1 MTPIPPGQLPE
12 KWERTGSEPG
22 DSMIL
27 FRPRWDTMVHPR
39 SGKPMRRLVLETPDW
54 VNIVA
59 RTEPGAFVLVHQSRF
74 GSASVCAEIPGGVLD
89 PGEDSRTAAE
99 RELREETGYTGG
111 RWTYLGAVEPNAAV
125 QDNLCHH
132 WLAEGVE
139 LTEGQQLD
147 PGEDISVTT
156 IGVEELR
163 RKIASGAIRHA
174 LVISALARVLDLRIS
189 ADDGEPGTECRS

>member
-1 MTPIPPGQLPE
+1 
-12 KWERTGSEPG
+12 
-22 DSMIL
+22 MIL

-59 RTEPGAFVLVHQSRF
+59 RTETGAFVLVHQYRF
-74 GSASVCAEIPGGVLD
+74 GSESVCAEIPGGVLD

-111 RWTYLGAVEPNAAV
+111 RWTYLGAVEPNPAV

>member
-1 MTPIPPGQLPE
+1 
-12 KWERTGSEPG
+12 
-22 DSMIL
+22 MIL

-59 RTEPGAFVLVHQSRF
+59 RTETGAFVLVHQYRF
-74 GSASVCAEIPGGVLD
+74 GSESVCAEIPGGVLD

-111 RWTYLGAVEPNAAV
+111 RWTYLGAVEPNPAV

-156 IGVEELR
+156 IGMEELR